1 MSSVKERILGA
12 VTIMNEDDAQKV
24 WELIQATFALAN
36 AEEVEPE
43 ADELEAL
50 AAYASGDPEYTTCIS
65 QEELIKELG
74 L

>member
-1 MSSVKERILGA
+1 MPIAKEYNETLEILKQ
-12 VTIMNEDDAQKV
+12 EQ
-24 WELIQATFALAN
+24 QATFALAN